1 MADIHPVASGSAP
14 KVTLEG
20 ILEPERVLCDVAA
33 RSKKHS
39 LDMLSELLAE
49 GERPLHKLDVFEH
62 LVSRERLGSTAIGHG
77 IAIPHARLESLQQI
91 RAAFIRLTEAVEFD
105 AADDKPIYILFGLL
119 VPSGDEQNHLS
130 LLSTIAKMLAD
141 PAYRAALDEAADGEA
156 LYDLLT
162 AFDPPADSDDAT
174 DRS

>member
-1 MADIHPVASGSAP
+1 MHPTASGAAP

-20 ILEPERVLCDVAA
+20 ILEPERVLCGVAA

-77 IAIPHARLESLQQI
+77 IAIPHARLENLQKI
-91 RAAFIRLTEAVEFD
+91 RAAFVRLTEPVEFD
-105 AADDKPIYILFGLL
+105 AADGRPIYILFGLL

-130 LLSTIAKMLAD
+130 LLSTIATMLGD
-141 PAYRAALDEAADGEA
+141 PAYRAALDEAADTEA

-162 AFDPPADSDDAT
+162 AFDPPGSDDAP